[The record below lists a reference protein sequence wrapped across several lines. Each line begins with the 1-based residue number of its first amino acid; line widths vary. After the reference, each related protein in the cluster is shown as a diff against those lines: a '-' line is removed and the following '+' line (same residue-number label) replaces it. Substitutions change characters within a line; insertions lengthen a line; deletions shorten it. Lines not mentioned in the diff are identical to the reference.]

1 MNPPEPPTLSLALT
15 PGEADV
21 YSAARRTDRPLVSGA
36 GVPADPQSVRMAA
49 AEHRDR
55 ASIAAAIGASERQL
69 RNWQQRHPEISNA
82 LHLGDADRLARD
94 FHLCLSVG
102 SYGAF

>member
-1 MNPPEPPTLSLALT
+1 MT
-15 PGEADV
+15 P
-21 YSAARRTDRPLVSGA
+21 
-36 GVPADPQSVRMAA
+36 DPQIVRAA
-49 AEHRDR
+49 ASEHRDR
-55 ASIAAAIGASERQL
+55 ASLAEAIGASQRQL
-69 RNWQQRHPEISNA
+69 RRWTERDPEIRQA

>member
-1 MNPPEPPTLSLALT
+1 MT
-15 PGEADV
+15 V
-21 YSAARRTDRPLVSGA
+21 
-36 GVPADPQSVRMAA
+36 AA
-49 AEHRDR
+49 AV
-55 ASIAAAIGASERQL
+55 GASERQL
-69 RNWQQRHPEISNA
+69 RRWTHERPEIRQA

>member
-1 MNPPEPPTLSLALT
+1 M
-15 PGEADV
+15 
-21 YSAARRTDRPLVSGA
+21 
-36 GVPADPQSVRMAA
+36 VRQAA

-55 ASIAAAIGASERQL
+55 ASLAASIGASQRQL
-69 RNWQQRHPEISNA
+69 RNWQQRHPDISNA

>member
-1 MNPPEPPTLSLALT
+1 MMHNEIGNDATPRIGAAVPP
-15 PGEADV
+15 
-21 YSAARRTDRPLVSGA
+21 
-36 GVPADPQSVRMAA
+36 DPESVRQAA
-49 AEHRDR
+49 AEHRSR
-55 ASIAAAIGASERQL
+55 SSLAAAIGASERQL
-69 RNWQQRHPEISNA
+69 RNWQQRNPEIRNA